1 MLDYAQ
7 ARRTMVDC
15 QLRTFDVVDIALLS
29 VMDQVPRERFV
40 PPGHEDL
47 AYSDQPIVVSEGV
60 LTVEPR
66 AMLAPMVAARLI
78 QALAVVPGSR
88 VLDVACGL
96 GYSAAI
102 MARLGG
108 QVVALDTSEG
118 LAEAARS
125 RLSGEPRILEVR
137 AGALTE
143 GVPER
148 APYNSILINGLVE
161 QRPDGLLDQ
170 LAEGGRLACVKK
182 VGAASRAVV
191 YVRSGDAFGSR
202 PLFEAQA
209 AALAEF
215 RMPAGF
221 VF

>member
-29 VMDQVPRERFV
+29 AMDQVPRERFV
-40 PPGHEDL
+40 PPGREDL
-47 AYSDQPIVVSEGV
+47 AYSDQPIVVSDGV
-60 LTVEPR
+60 LTAEPR
-66 AMLAPMVAARLI
+66 AMLSPMVAARLI
-78 QALAVVPGSR
+78 QSLAVAPGSR

-108 QVVALDTSEG
+108 QVVALDTSED
-118 LAEAARS
+118 LVAAARS
-125 RLSGEPRILEVR
+125 RLSGEPTILEIR
-137 AGALTE
+137 AGPLAE
-143 GVPER
+143 GVQER
-148 APYNSILINGLVE
+148 APYDSILINGLVE
-161 QRPDGLLDQ
+161 QRPEALLDQ
-170 LAEGGRLACVKK
+170 LAESGRLACVQK
-182 VGAASRAVV
+182 VGSASRAML

-215 RMPAGF
+215 RTPAAF